1 VSADR
6 TPAPAG
12 VAEVSGPRDQK
23 GRPRSGEGSVAE
35 RWVEAFTAGWR
46 APEGLDAFVAH
57 FEPWFT
63 DDVRM
68 IQPQIPTSIG
78 KEGFRETFRPA
89 FELVPDLH
97 ATVHGWAVNG
107 DRVFIEFT
115 LEGTLGGRPFSAP
128 AVDRFKLRDGL
139 VAERVAHFDPAPI
152 LRAVAT
158 SPRAWPK
165 FLRLQASQL
174 TSKLRGGSR

>member
-1 VSADR
+1 MSATAT
-6 TPAPAG
+6 TPA
-12 VAEVSGPRDQK
+12 
-23 GRPRSGEGSVAE
+23 AE
-35 RWVEAFTAGWR
+35 RWVEAFTEGWL
-46 APEGLDAFVAH
+46 APQSLESFAAH

-68 IQPQIPTSIG
+68 IQPQIPDSVG

-97 ATVHGWAVNG
+97 ATVQGWAANG

-115 LEGTLGGRPFSAP
+115 LEGTVGGRAFSSP
-128 AVDRFKLRDGL
+128 AVDSFRLRDGL
-139 VAERVAHFDPAPI
+139 VAERVAHFDPTPM
-152 LRAVAT
+152 LVAVAL
-158 SPRAWPK
+158 SPRAWPR